1 MFVSSKI
8 VLIVSAIIIV
18 ENVRQDIQYINI
30 QGVNVYLII
39 AQFKTVCKSNLTV
52 ITVRFVNKDMYLRIH
67 NAKKKIQKFPA

>member
-30 QGVNVYLII
+30 QEVNVYLII
-39 AQFKTVCKSNLTV
+39 AQFKTVCKFNLTV

-67 NAKKKIQKFPA
+67 NAKKRIQKFPA